1 MEKTNI
7 TINNT
12 YFRTTLNYLL
22 KMRSKG
28 VIHSK
33 NSSLY
38 GHGLSCKLLTKI
50 INEGDLLLGHEFHY
64 ETRQDANDAN
74 RE

>member
-1 MEKTNI
+1 
-7 TINNT
+7 
-12 YFRTTLNYLL
+12 
-22 KMRSKG
+22 MRSKG
-28 VIHSK
+28 VIHLK